1 MKIEIES
8 RFSIFG
14 NVSGF
19 FRSGVETSLIKIGN
33 MCSLKGFR
41 DSHSSLSG
49 AKQALPVLQNN
60 FVTWFTHLPL
70 LPQST
75 TGNFFIMD
83 KKRKEREQNP
93 FWLRF
98 SLPHR
103 ARVRTEPTFGICL
116 NRFAKLEHSFQFN
129 ISYQTELNRSQ
140 QCGLVSQAVGQ
151 LLVTLLT
158 DYRKGL
164 VLAGAGFKQD

>member
-60 FVTWFTHLPL
+60 LPKL
-70 LPQST
+70 QMA
-75 TGNFFIMD
+75 FFLSWTRNE
-83 KKRKEREQNP
+83 KKESRILSGSGSPYPIEHELEQRKRLE
-93 FWLRF
+93 
-98 SLPHR
+98 
-103 ARVRTEPTFGICL
+103 
-116 NRFAKLEHSFQFN
+116 FA
-129 ISYQTELNRSQ
+129 
-140 QCGLVSQAVGQ
+140 
-151 LLVTLLT
+151 
-158 DYRKGL
+158 
-164 VLAGAGFKQD
+164 